1 MIRFNEDGSIEVR
14 SNEQVGDVWYEV
26 FFEFD
31 DSLRCVRVELGDQ
44 FRTLHRRM
52 EEEGKVTRKVDAQ
65 YLEDLRQGVEYWDG
79 KRFVRKPTMNI
90 RYSQIV
96 KR

>member
-79 KRFVRKPTMNI
+79 NRFVRKPTMNI